1 MADKKRNTNKECKL
15 CKTAHPFC
23 DECCEKCK
31 ERCNARQVCRLV
43 QAKRMDA
50 DTMAAL
56 EVVNMDR
63 MVDQNQEKALI
74 EKDELQKEAYEAIG
88 KIKALGSIMQIAR
101 GGNLMTL
108 KQIKDSKAYKDLP
121 EFGTWQKFCE
131 YCGLSRSKVDE
142 ELMNLEIFGE
152 EFIAAGRQLQ
162 IDRDSFR
169 KLRKSISAG
178 TMVVDA
184 EYVTIGEEKIPLS
197 ADHMGDLK
205 EALEQVID
213 AKDKLI
219 EEKDATIKAK
229 DRVAQEKE
237 KMIQKQAKEIAKY
250 EGETTKKGFKP
261 GEEALLKKIE
271 ALKTTFDG
279 FYTTIDPED
288 NPMLEGDGATDR
300 VKAAF
305 IGVVSYMR
313 TCVQAVY
320 DTASVTC
327 SVHDDDDS
335 WLPQEMRD

>member
-1 MADKKRNTNKECKL
+1 MAVKKK
-15 CKTAHPFC
+15 
-23 DECCEKCK
+23 
-31 ERCNARQVCRLV
+31 
-43 QAKRMDA
+43 MDA

-56 EVVNMDR
+56 EVVNM
-63 MVDQNQEKALI
+63 EKAVVLNA
-74 EKDELQKEAYEAIG
+74 EDEQRCKEQTIKRIYEQIG
-88 KIKALGSIMQIAR
+88 KVKTMDAFEKIAAGGLIMMLKEIKEERL
-101 GGNLMTL
+101 
-108 KQIKDSKAYKDLP
+108 YKDMP
-121 EFGTWQKFCE
+121 ELGTWQKVCDSV
-131 YCGLSRSKVDE
+131 GLSRSKIDE
-142 ELMNLEIFGE
+142 ELQNLEVFGQ
-152 EFIAAGRQLQ
+152 EFFAATAAIK
-162 IDRDSFR
+162 IDRASYR
-169 KLRKSISAG
+169 KLRNSITDG

-197 ADHMGDLK
+197 ADHMDDLK

-288 NPMLEGDGATDR
+288 NPMLEGEGATDR

-335 WLPQEMRD
+335 WLPEEMRD

>member
-1 MADKKRNTNKECKL
+1 MAVKKK
-15 CKTAHPFC
+15 
-23 DECCEKCK
+23 
-31 ERCNARQVCRLV
+31 
-43 QAKRMDA
+43 MDA

-56 EVVNMDR
+56 EVVNM
-63 MVDQNQEKALI
+63 EKAVALNA
-74 EKDELQKEAYEAIG
+74 EDEQRRKEDSIKEVYEQIG
-88 KIKALGSIMQIAR
+88 KIKMADAFQKIAR
-101 GGNLMTL
+101 GGNLIWL
-108 KQIKDSKAYKDLP
+108 KEVKEKKLYRDIP
-121 EFGTWQKFCE
+121 ELGTWQKFCD
-131 YCGLSRSKVDE
+131 YCGLSRGAVDE
-142 ELMNLEIFGE
+142 DLHNFDVLGE
-152 EFIAAGRQLQ
+152 ELFSAGRNLQ
-162 IDRDSFR
+162 IDRASFR
-169 KLRKSISAG
+169 KLRKSITDGSV
-178 TMVVDA
+178 VVDA

-197 ADHMGDLK
+197 PDHTDELK

-279 FYTTIDPED
+279 FYVTIDPEG

-305 IGVVSYMR
+305 IGLVSYMR

-320 DTASVTC
+320 DTASITC
-327 SVHDDDDS
+327 GVPDKDDFDI
-335 WLPQEMRD
+335 